1 MTDDVDKYRL
11 DDHDNE
17 RIFRTWIVPDRLAH
31 LPRQQQPTVVF
42 LIGQQGAGKTR
53 VGDQVAD
60 QLKGRGGFATID
72 SDLYKPYHPQYAQLL
87 AEDDTMMAAYTGPD
101 GTRWMAKV
109 QEYVREHRLD
119 AIVHETVQNPPYLV
133 DAMRA
138 YRDAGYRVEAHAMG
152 VPRALSQQGILHR
165 YHQQV
170 RTRGHGRL
178 TVPAKADASYAGIL
192 EGADA
197 IDKHHLAD
205 LVAVYRRGEATPRY
219 LNTLD
224 DNGQWS
230 KPPALRTAIETE
242 RSRTLSSHELAE
254 FQRTQTQLRGEMG
267 DAWRSDLDQVD
278 QLASEVTPQDKND
291 PSFPLP
297 PSEAARRRPDHMP
310 GTLGR
315 PLRPQR
321 DPRGREL

>member
-1 MTDDVDKYRL
+1 
-11 DDHDNE
+11 
-17 RIFRTWIVPDRLAH
+17 
-31 LPRQQQPTVVF
+31 
-42 LIGQQGAGKTR
+42 
-53 VGDQVAD
+53 
-60 QLKGRGGFATID
+60 
-72 SDLYKPYHPQYAQLL
+72 
-87 AEDDTMMAAYTGPD
+87 MMAAYTGPD

-119 AIVHETVQNPPYLV
+119 AIVHETVQNPPYLA

-138 YRDAGYRVEAHAMG
+138 YRDAGYRGEAQVMG

-165 YHQQV
+165 YHEQV

-178 TVPAKADASYAGIL
+178 TVPVKADASYTGIL

-197 IDKHHLAD
+197 IDKHHLVD

-219 LNTLD
+219 LNTRD

-242 RSRTLSSHELAE
+242 RSRALSGHELAE
-254 FQRTQTQLRGEMG
+254 FQRTQTRLRGEME

-278 QLASEVTPQDKND
+278 QLAREVDASRQ
-291 PSFPLP
+291 
-297 PSEAARRRPDHMP
+297 E
-310 GTLGR
+310 R
-315 PLRPQR
+315 PLVSSASIRSRSTATGPDARNTGATPASATRSTRPRTLILQR
-321 DPRGREL
+321 GVPYAPYMPCFRRMSAHSRPSAVPDRIVTAITRFGVVGDVKHSPHQPSGAYGALDTQ